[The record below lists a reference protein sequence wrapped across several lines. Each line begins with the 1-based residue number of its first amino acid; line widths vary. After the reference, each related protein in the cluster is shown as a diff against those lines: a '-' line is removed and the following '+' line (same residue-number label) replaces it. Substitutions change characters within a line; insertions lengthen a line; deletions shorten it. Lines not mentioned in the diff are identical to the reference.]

1 MNESYLYWVA
11 LGLEDMWLLGI
22 FAYQDAPTHRNDDD
36 GDDVD
41 VDDFYGHLSSLIG
54 TVHQAFPEQLTSSI
68 LPASSNSQPCD
79 DKRSDTSE

>member
-41 VDDFYGHLSSLIG
+41 VDDNFYGHLYIRLC
-54 TVHQAFPEQLTSSI
+54 
-68 LPASSNSQPCD
+68 QPHKLGLFTKLSPCN
-79 DKRSDTSE
+79 